1 MKQGINIIGNNIK
14 SMREKRQLRQEDIS
28 SYLGVAREMV
38 SYYESGARNIPL
50 DTVNKL
56 ADFFQVELEDLLEEN
71 PDMRKANVALAFRAG
86 ELGAE
91 DVQTVADFHK
101 IVKNYIKIKSLCEK
115 HGC

>member
-1 MKQGINIIGNNIK
+1 MTQGINIIGYNIK
-14 SMREKRQLRQEDIS
+14 SLREKRKLRQEDIAS
-28 SYLGVAREMV
+28 FLGVSREMV

-50 DTVNKL
+50 DTVNRL

-71 PDMRKANVALAFRAG
+71 PDLRKANIAFAFRAG
-86 ELGAE
+86 ELGPE
-91 DVQTVADFHK
+91 DFQTVSDFHK

>member
-1 MKQGINIIGNNIK
+1 MKQSDIIRNNIK
-14 SMREKRQLRQEDIS
+14 SYREKQKLRQEDIA
-28 SYLGVAREMV
+28 SYLGISREMV

-50 DTVNKL
+50 DTLNKL

-71 PDMRKANVALAFRAG
+71 PDLRKANVALAFRAG
-86 ELGAE
+86 DIGPE
-91 DVQTVADFHK
+91 DRRTVADFHK